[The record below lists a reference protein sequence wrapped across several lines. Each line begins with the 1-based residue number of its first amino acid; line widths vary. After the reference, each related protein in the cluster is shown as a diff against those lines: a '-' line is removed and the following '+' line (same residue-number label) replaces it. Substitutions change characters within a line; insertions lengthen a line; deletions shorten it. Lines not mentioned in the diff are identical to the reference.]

1 MLHQQDA
8 VQAVTDFRRSVV
20 TGRLAVTGLL
30 TATLLLFGA
39 SPVAASTAEAA
50 PHQTSQRHATRANAP
65 FAAPTSPAET
75 AAVEPAPAPSTPST
89 GQPTTVTQPPGVSG
103 YVPMEYL
110 LPLLALLL
118 IAFLATRPGTQS
130 TIKALVKL
138 VFGGGQGTPPV

>member
-1 MLHQQDA
+1 MLHQQGA

-20 TGRLAVTGLL
+20 AGRLAVAGLL
-30 TATLLLFGA
+30 ATALLLFGVT
-39 SPVAASTAEAA
+39 SPIAAAA
-50 PHQTSQRHATRANAP
+50 HQTSQRHAARAHAP
-65 FAAPTSPAET
+65 LTAPTSPAET
-75 AAVEPAPAPSTPST
+75 PAGEPAPDHPTPSA

-118 IAFLATRPGTQS
+118 ISFLATRPGTQS